1 LSLFDRFTRDEIS
14 QWIWWPATMLLVVLF
29 FLTFPG
35 QNRAADAERERATMR
50 AAAYARDVIAPLTGD
65 ETISAPFDPEVAGQL
80 DRSIGSL
87 VLADPNV
94 EVVRVWASDSTMMLW
109 SSRRRDAVGSAAGL
123 NDPEITTAAADPTAA
138 RSFVLDKD
146 LGGLEGPP
154 TFSAYAP
161 FPVGGAIA
169 LAQFEVPEATL
180 LADVRTTWLGYRITA
195 GVAVLLLFGLA
206 LGSLR
211 DPVARIG
218 AGVPFSP
225 ASVPRDMDVIEL
237 DRRIE
242 LERAGQHVR
251 ERVATMEARLQE
263 SEEARRKLEGDLQ
276 RTMTELATRSPSV
289 RSAIPRA
296 EGPRPAPVPLT
307 VVAEPAAAA
316 ESKAEPAVKAE
327 PEPVVEVEREP
338 TPVVEVEREPAP
350 VVKAEPAIKAEAEP
364 AVKPAASATRK
375 AGSAPKPRRAKAEP
389 TGDGAPRT
397 RRPAARTQVDDES
410 TVAASIPEPQVEQV
424 AATSPSV
431 AAPEIE
437 SRPEPRRVPEP
448 TEPYPPERTES
459 HPPEPTEPVWP
470 PRARPR
476 HPRLEESVLLPESEV
491 VSTTSEPDED
501 AVGVLE
507 RLIEPVGSPIHPG
520 EDPSVLREKL
530 ARTAALKKP
539 GSRNEQGLREHDAE
553 PPVGA

>member
-35 QNRAADAERERATMR
+35 QNRAADAERERATTR

-65 ETISAPFDPEVAGQL
+65 QTISAPFDPEVAGQL
-80 DRSIGSL
+80 DRSVGSL
-87 VLADPNV
+87 VLSDPNV

-109 SSRRRDAVGSAAGL
+109 SNRRRDAVGSAAGL
-123 NDPEITTAAADPTAA
+123 NDPEITTVAADPTSA

-146 LGGLEGPP
+146 LGGLEVPT

-206 LGSLR
+206 VGSLR

-225 ASVPRDMDVIEL
+225 TSVPRDMDVIEL

-242 LERAGQHVR
+242 LERAGQHAR

-263 SEEARRKLEGDLQ
+263 SEEARRRLEGDLQ

-296 EGPRPAPVPLT
+296 QGPRPAPAPLT
-307 VVAEPAAAA
+307 VVAEREAEAEPKAEPAA
-316 ESKAEPAVKAE
+316 EVEPKAEPAVKAE
-327 PEPVVEVEREP
+327 PEPVVQ
-338 TPVVEVEREPAP
+338 
-350 VVKAEPAIKAEAEP
+350 
-364 AVKPAASATRK
+364 PAASATRK
-375 AGSAPKPRRAKAEP
+375 ARSAPKPRRAKAAPAGE
-389 TGDGAPRT
+389 DAPRT
-397 RRPAARTQVDDES
+397 RRPAARTQVDG
-410 TVAASIPEPQVEQV
+410 APEP
-424 AATSPSV
+424 A
-431 AAPEIE
+431 
-437 SRPEPRRVPEP
+437 
-448 TEPYPPERTES
+448 
-459 HPPEPTEPVWP
+459 EPVWP

-476 HPRLEESVLLPESEV
+476 DPRLEEPVLLPESEV

-507 RLIEPVGSPIHPG
+507 RLVESVGSPIHPG
-520 EDPSVLREKL
+520 EDPNVLREKL

-539 GSRNEQGLREHDAE
+539 GSRNEERLREHDAE

>member
-35 QNRAADAERERATMR
+35 QNRAADAERERATTR
-50 AAAYARDVIAPLTGD
+50 AAAYAGDVMAPLTGD

-80 DRSIGSL
+80 DRSVGSL

-123 NDPEITTAAADPTAA
+123 NDPEITTAAADPTSA

-146 LGGLEGPP
+146 LGGLEVPP

-161 FPVGGAIA
+161 FPVGDAIA

-225 ASVPRDMDVIEL
+225 TSVPRDMDVIEL

-242 LERAGQHVR
+242 LERAGQHAR

-263 SEEARRKLEGDLQ
+263 SEEARRRLEGDLQ
-276 RTMTELATRSPSV
+276 RAMTELATRSPSV

-296 EGPRPAPVPLT
+296 EGPRPAPAPLT
-307 VVAEPAAAA
+307 VVAEPEA
-316 ESKAEPAVKAE
+316 EVEPKAEPAAEVEPKAE
-327 PEPVVEVEREP
+327 PV
-338 TPVVEVEREPAP
+338 
-350 VVKAEPAIKAEAEP
+350 
-364 AVKPAASATRK
+364 VKPAASATRK
-375 AGSAPKPRRAKAEP
+375 ARSAPKPRRAKAAS
-389 TGDGAPRT
+389 TGKDAPRT
-397 RRPAARTQVDDES
+397 RRPAARTQVDDEP
-410 TVAASIPEPQVEQV
+410 TVAASIPDPQVEQV
-424 AATSPSV
+424 AATSPPV
-431 AAPEIE
+431 AASEIE

-448 TEPYPPERTES
+448 TEPRPPEPTES
-459 HPPEPTEPVWP
+459 YPPEPTEPVWP

-476 HPRLEESVLLPESEV
+476 HPRLEGPVLLPESEV
-491 VSTTSEPDED
+491 LSTTSEPDED

-507 RLIEPVGSPIHPG
+507 RLVEPVGTPIHPG

-539 GSRNEQGLREHDAE
+539 GSRNEERLREHDAE